1 MRGALFA
8 LLVWSAMAHAETA
21 EELRIHGEALAKAG
35 RYSEAIDAFKTAEAK
50 EHRVRHACLI
60 GLAYERREA
69 WSQAELFLGDCKAN
83 ASSADPLPEWAP
95 EAFRVL
101 ADGLAAA
108 KLVPVT
114 FAATPGGATLALS
127 AFAPDEHF
135 TPRTLHLPAG
145 TYTVRATANGYREAA
160 QTFTVKDPQ
169 TVTIALDPEP
179 VAAVPAPPSSK
190 IPWIVIGAGAAVAV
204 AGGVMHATAYRTA
217 RNRLAGDST
226 QAQYEKDEPAFD
238 RDRELVIGA
247 YALGGAAI
255 LTGVILHVTA
265 FAEDR
270 GGPEI
275 AVSPTRGGGMLT
287 FGWSR

>member
-8 LLVWSAMAHAETA
+8 VLVWSTTAHAETA

-60 GLAYERREA
+60 GLAYERRQA

-101 ADGLAAA
+101 ADGLAEAG
-108 KLVPVT
+108 LVAVT
-114 FAATPGGATLALS
+114 FASTPGGATLALS
-127 AFAPDEHF
+127 AFAPDEQF
-135 TPRTLHLPAG
+135 TPRTLHLPPGA
-145 TYTVRATANGYREAA
+145 YTVRATAKGYRESA
-160 QTFTVKDPQ
+160 QSFTVKDPQ
-169 TVTIALDPEP
+169 TVTIALDREP
-179 VAAVPAPPSSK
+179 VVAAPAPAPSK
-190 IPWIVIGAGAAVAV
+190 VPWIVIGAGAAVAV
-204 AGGVMHATAYRTA
+204 AGGVIHATAYRTA
-217 RNRLAGDST
+217 RNTLAGDST
-226 QAQYEKDEPAFD
+226 QAQYDKDEAAYD
-238 RDRELVIGA
+238 RDRELVVGA

-255 LTGVILHVTA
+255 VTGVILHFA
-265 FAEDR
+265 FTEDG
-270 GGPEI
+270 GGPEV